1 LLRCAQEALT
11 NARKHA
17 EARVVEIGLD
27 KERLVV
33 RDDGHGMGGAEPGFG
48 LQSMR
53 ARCKALGCELAIASS
68 PHGTQVA
75 IRWTGEGAS

>member
-1 LLRCAQEALT
+1 
-11 NARKHA
+11 
-17 EARVVEIGLD
+17 
-27 KERLVV
+27 
-33 RDDGHGMGGAEPGFG
+33 MGGAEPGFG